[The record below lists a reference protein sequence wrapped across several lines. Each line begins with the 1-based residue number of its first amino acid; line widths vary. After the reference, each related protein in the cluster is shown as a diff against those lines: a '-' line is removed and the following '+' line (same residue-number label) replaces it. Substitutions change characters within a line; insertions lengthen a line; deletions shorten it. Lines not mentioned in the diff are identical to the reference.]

1 MAQEMLLNGCRIEE
15 PVSTEFA
22 QLQGIVQWLRDAGWE
37 PYRTETCL
45 FSCRL
50 ALAGQ
55 ADALFRNDRNQFA
68 ILDWKRS
75 KAIRFECPFR
85 RLREPLGNLE
95 ECNGWLYSLQL
106 NVYRWILESEYFLD
120 VAMMALGQ
128 VHPELSAPRLI
139 RVPRIAEEMDLL
151 IEHQVEM
158 GLAWPDPSP
167 GENAPFVLPAGETKH
182 MQRAPAM
189 PNAIDAQEP
198 R

>member
-1 MAQEMLLNGCRIEE
+1 M
-15 PVSTEFA
+15 
-22 QLQGIVQWLRDAGWE
+22 
-37 PYRTETCL
+37 
-45 FSCRL
+45 
-50 ALAGQ
+50 AGQ
-55 ADALFRNDRNQFA
+55 AGALFRNDRNQFA

-106 NVYRWILESEYFLD
+106 NVYRWILESEYGIEVSMLAL
-120 VAMMALGQ
+120 AM

-139 RVPRIAEEMDLL
+139 RVPRMEEEMRLI
-151 IEHQVEM
+151 IEHQVET

-167 GENAPFVLPAGETKH
+167 GEGAPFVLPVGITKR
-182 MQRAPAM
+182 MQRASV
-189 PNAIDAQEP
+189 PNAIGAQEP